1 VLLAETLR
9 SSTLKLALISIAI
22 FGATVIA
29 LFGYVYWSTA
39 SYVRSRSD
47 RAIAA
52 EHAILQK
59 AYDSAANSLA
69 QKQF

>member
-1 VLLAETLR
+1 
-9 SSTLKLALISIAI
+9 
-22 FGATVIA
+22 